1 MHFSSPKG
9 EVTSKTSGDV
19 DAKGSDAAAAAAA
32 ADADAAI
39 EEKME
44 GDEMGGGEG
53 GEGERRGEGG
63 EGGVEQF
70 VSWEPRSDTM

>member
-1 MHFSSPKG
+1 M
-9 EVTSKTSGDV
+9 TTKTSGDV
-19 DAKGSDAAAAAAA
+19 DAKGSDAAAAAA

-63 EGGVEQF
+63 EGGGEQF